1 MLITN
6 GLHEFT
12 FTSGPPQN
20 FSCQCKC
27 PYLYRHG
34 ISVNCTLMW
43 EKLPT
48 VSCSSLQ
55 VNVSVTL
62 PDGTL
67 VYSGSFDQSITSTQT
82 TPLNMHTV
90 YTAAITGVCGATC
103 SVNCSTV
110 PIYGKKLGM
119 EVVC

>member
-1 MLITN
+1 MDCMN
-6 GLHEFT
+6 LH
-12 FTSGPPQN
+12 SLHAGPPQN

-27 PYLYRHG
+27 PYFYRHG
-34 ISVNCTLMW
+34 ISGKCTLMW

-67 VYSGSFDQSITSTQT
+67 VYSGIFDQSITSIQT
-82 TPLNMHTV
+82 TSLNMNTV

-110 PIYGKKLGM
+110 PMYGKKLGM

>member
-1 MLITN
+1 
-6 GLHEFT
+6 
-12 FTSGPPQN
+12 
-20 FSCQCKC
+20 
-27 PYLYRHG
+27 
-34 ISVNCTLMW
+34 MW

-82 TPLNMHTV
+82 TPLNIHTV
-90 YTAAITGVCGATC
+90 YTAAISGVCGATC